1 VPRSDINS
9 LDMPG
14 AAAHAPARASHGQR
28 LIELRPIVHILGLL
42 LVTLA
47 ATMLVP
53 AVVDVAQDNADWQS
67 FVISAA
73 ATLFVGGLFIL
84 AARDNQPF
92 QLNIRQAFLLTTLAW
107 ILVPAFAA
115 LPLAYIGH
123 GYTDAFFEAM
133 SGLTTTGSTVF
144 AGLDGLPPGIL
155 LWRSLLQWIGGVGI
169 IVMAIV
175 LLPFLRIGGMQL
187 FRTESSEQS
196 DKIVPRAFHLVAGIG
211 AIYCG
216 LTVLCAVLYGIV
228 EMSPFDAINHAMTTL
243 ATGGYSTH
251 DASFGHFT
259 RPATH
264 WIATVFMLAGGLPFV
279 AYLRFVR
286 GDSRALADDPQVRA
300 LVVFFVLV
308 IGATGTWLALT
319 QDLATEEAF
328 RLAAFN
334 IVSVVTTTGYAST
347 DYTLWGPGAVA
358 LFFVIMFLG
367 SCAGSTSGGIKV
379 YRHLVIWQLIRA
391 KLQRLTS
398 QHQVVPLRYGG
409 RKIPDDVPSAVLA
422 FVAALLGTTGLFTIA
437 LGFLGLD
444 LVTALSASAT
454 AITNVGPGLGPII
467 GPAGNF
473 ASLPDAAKWLLCL
486 AMLLGRLE
494 IFTVLLLLTPGF
506 WRQ

>member
-1 VPRSDINS
+1 
-9 LDMPG
+9 M
-14 AAAHAPARASHGQR
+14 
-28 LIELRPIVHILGLL
+28 IEFRPIVQVLGLL
-42 LVTLA
+42 LLVLA

-53 AVVDVAQDNADWQS
+53 AVVDVAQGSDDWRS
-67 FVISAA
+67 FVLAA
-73 ATLFVGGLFIL
+73 GVTGFVGGLAVL
-84 AARDNQPF
+84 ATHEPHRF
-92 QLNIRQAFLLTTLAW
+92 QLDIRQAFLLTALAW
-107 ILVPAFAA
+107 SIVPAFAA
-115 LPLAYIGH
+115 LPFTGLGYS
-123 GYTDAFFEAM
+123 YTDAYFEAM

-144 AGLDGLPPGIL
+144 AGLDALPPGIL
-155 LWRSLLQWIGGVGI
+155 LWRSLLQWVGGIGI

-196 DKIVPRAFHLVAGIG
+196 DKIVPRAFHMVAGIG
-211 AIYCG
+211 AIYVG
-216 LTVLCAVLYGIV
+216 LTILCAILYGIV
-228 EMSPFDAINHAMTTL
+228 EMSPFDAVNHAMATL

-251 DASFGHFT
+251 DASFGHFV

-264 WIATVFMLAGGLPFV
+264 WLGTLFMLAGALPFI

-300 LVVFFVLV
+300 LVVFFVVV
-308 IGATGTWLALT
+308 IGSTGTWLALT
-319 QDLATEEAF
+319 QDVGIEEAF

-334 IVSVVTTTGYAST
+334 IVSVVTTTGFAST

-367 SCAGSTSGGIKV
+367 SCAGSTSGAIKV
-379 YRHLVIWQLIRA
+379 YRHLIIWQLIRA

-398 QHQVVPLRYGG
+398 QHQVIPLRYGG
-409 RKIPDDVPSAVLA
+409 RKIPEDVPSAVLA
-422 FVAALLGTTGLFTIA
+422 FVAALLGTTALFTIA

-473 ASLPDAAKWLLCL
+473 TTLPDAAKWLLCL

-494 IFTVLLLLTPGF
+494 IFTVLLLFTPAF
-506 WRQ
+506 WRS

>member
-1 VPRSDINS
+1 MDGS
-9 LDMPG
+9 
-14 AAAHAPARASHGQR
+14 
-28 LIELRPIVHILGLL
+28 LIEFRPIVHTLGLL
-42 LVTLA
+42 LVVLA
-47 ATMLVP
+47 VVMLLP
-53 AVVDVAQDNADWQS
+53 ALVDVAQGSSDWRS
-67 FVISAA
+67 FVVSAG
-73 ATLFVGGLFIL
+73 ATLFAGGLCIL
-84 AARDNQPF
+84 GTRDNQPF
-92 QLNIRQAFLLTTLAW
+92 QLGLRQAFLLTTLAW
-107 ILVPAFAA
+107 LVLPAFAA
-115 LPLAYIGH
+115 LPLAQLGI

-133 SGLTTTGSTVF
+133 SGMTTTGSTVL

-155 LWRSLLQWIGGVGI
+155 LWRSLLQWVGGIGIV
-169 IVMAIV
+169 VMAIV

-196 DKIVPRAFHLVAGIG
+196 DKIVPRAFHLVSGIG
-211 AIYCG
+211 AIYVG
-216 LTVLCAVLYGIV
+216 LTILCALLYGIV

-264 WIATVFMLAGGLPFV
+264 WLGTLFMIAGALPFV

-286 GDSRALADDPQVRA
+286 GDTRAIVDDPQIRALA
-300 LVVFFVLV
+300 VFFVLV
-308 IGATGTWLALT
+308 VGATGVWLV
-319 QDLATEEAF
+319 LARDMPVEEAF
-328 RLAAFN
+328 RQAAFN
-334 IVSVVTTTGYAST
+334 IVSVVTTTGFAST

-358 LFFVIMFLG
+358 LFFVLTFLG
-367 SCAGSTSGGIKV
+367 ACAGSTSGGIKV

-398 QHQVVPLRYGG
+398 QHQVVRVRYGG
-409 RKIPDDVPSAVLA
+409 RPLPEDVPSAVLA
-422 FVAALLGTTGLFTIA
+422 FVAALLGMTGLFTMA

-454 AITNVGPGLGPII
+454 AITNVGPGLGPIV

-473 ASLPDAAKWLLCL
+473 ASLPDAAKWLLSL

-506 WRQ
+506 WRR